1 MIYQL
6 NNKHIETKHQIIF
19 KMINRNNYYLAILQG
34 NKTIIIFK
42 EAAESTFTPLIW
54 LIIVVAL
61 LLIIFILCR
70 SRDPEDDSDVD
81 DPFELS
87 RIQPNRCNTD
97 CSTEMRSDVR
107 RNH

>member
-1 MIYQL
+1 
-6 NNKHIETKHQIIF
+6 
-19 KMINRNNYYLAILQG
+19 MINKNYYFQSILQG

-42 EAAESTFTPLIW
+42 EAAESIFTPLIW

-87 RIQPNRCNTD
+87 RIQPNHCNTN
-97 CSTEMRSDVR
+97 CSTETRSDNR
-107 RNH
+107 RNNQ

>member
-1 MIYQL
+1 
-6 NNKHIETKHQIIF
+6 
-19 KMINRNNYYLAILQG
+19 MINRNFYIQSLLQG
-34 NKTIIIFK
+34 NKTIIIYK
-42 EAAESTFTPLIW
+42 EAAESIFVPTIW
-54 LIIVVAL
+54 LIIVVVL

-87 RIQPNRCNTD
+87 RIQPNHCNTN
-97 CSTEMRSDVR
+97 CSTEMRCDAR